1 MEVDDEEAEND
12 EYGERVFYCREQKD
26 GQCEQQVQAR
36 HDEGTQCSARDIACV
51 SRV

>member
-1 MEVDDEEAEND
+1 MEVNDKEAEND
-12 EYGERVFYCREQKD
+12 EYGERMFYYREQKD

-36 HDEGTQCSARDIACV
+36 HDEDIACV